1 MSESTSQEEP
11 KPAQENGKEDKERN
25 QEATKVKEPM
35 KSSRSIPDSLALGI
49 CSNVAG
55 TAANKVKSQELN
67 LEQPKIST
75 CSLEDSRISKNTVFR
90 KPAEVIFN
98 LDQTA
103 QNSKLEQSWKK
114 NLFERVQARAQAM
127 QQKIIDKENLKK
139 ELEKKAEEKLPTD
152 NLAKEW
158 FNTENMT
165 LNTRAYLLDKLLP
178 TLVPGM
184 EKMLMQVEKKKLLAE
199 VDIPTKFDPI
209 NHLGEYLMR
218 NNPNYIKDSGMS
230 GYQRVMRNIAEDL
243 KINVP
248 STTYNRVSKMKE
260 NIKQKREQI
269 ECMNKV
275 KAKVANT
282 WKQALQEQF
291 NEWIL
296 DPKGMIPMIVIQNVL
311 HEFFQNPNF
320 QLACCQQLDIA
331 DSMEPRLNK
340 MEFIEF
346 IYSHIAGFKS
356 EMFEE
361 LLKHLCHCADEFRE
375 VIKTDMRRQMFA
387 ELFLHCDHGKVGFLD
402 RQRTLALLETFYDQS
417 SKVLRGLL
425 RNPRQWPFV
434 EFGEIDLPEFWGDM
448 DNQKHIY
455 EDFDKVL
462 LEMNTL
468 HASKH
473 TKHASKSQ
481 SKLLA
486 NPEDQ
491 HKHDKHRKSTLPQ
504 SPPEQQRGTT
514 ANQEPNRISTKE
526 QDKESTGEQELN
538 KESVAKRGTYTGSTP
553 EQGSSRE
560 LIIEQRPHIESI
572 TEQGE
577 PPGIH
582 TEPAAEQGLYRESVT
597 AQGQHEES
605 TTGQGSHRGSPEEQG
620 PHRESVLE
628 QGPHRGSVAE
638 QGAHRESVVEQGP
651 LRGSTAEQQPPIETI
666 PEKQEDIDST
676 SQSRKG
682 SILRESEKSKEAISF
697 EYTEILPQ
705 EERTQGQI
713 YEEQLFM
720 SPELQE
726 KISVSSRKGH
736 LSETEKKEVQRD
748 KSCEPKS
755 QKIEGKSWSGELLTC
770 NWNTKYAKCEEEEQA
785 NLIYGNSRF
794 TDLHSMIRNIQSY
807 KEIKGRSAFNGVSFN
822 LLQFVQLL
830 ETFVGEDAPLSV
842 SEALTS
848 FFKKGF
854 VETKEEKRSGL
865 EEARQN
871 ASQVRRGLLLNAL
884 FQKWDCDSSG
894 FLDLNEVDELLYTY
908 KEGMEKESMKKA
920 KLHIQF
926 PKPHPGHEVRLSS
939 KQFQKYIELVV
950 SELRGN
956 EDQVLESVVEFLMN
970 TLERSRVES
979 LRNCARQKWLHQ
991 IQRAAETSGVS
1002 LEPVY
1007 AETFKALTQDAEAH
1021 GNKKISAH
1029 ISLLEENL
1037 LLPDRGNVLL
1047 RNIACTLDDAPF
1059 VLNKVLYRDMK
1070 GISFTVVDEGKPIH
1084 VPQVQNHGNIFFW
1097 NHSRKKNDQNGSFL
1111 ALPLQDA
1118 YMRIFGV
1125 LAVDTL
1131 RDPQKINIF
1140 LPHEIKF
1147 YQGVAHVFSTAYH
1160 YVHSREHILHVVI
1173 TGISWLYNIT
1183 SSITAI
1189 TTYFTEPSPAK
1200 DSDYVLRNMMVTGH
1214 LGLTEIHRNPP
1225 IIFRKTCIF
1234 RDFLF
1239 KCTDSSEV
1247 VLASVCGE
1255 NHIVV
1260 PLRERTGEALGALD
1274 VNIGRSKMLLYREFK
1289 DLQKMTKVIQ
1299 VACNEILG
1307 ELSGEIKKNYI
1318 LEIENV
1324 GAVQRAGILFFRVML
1339 KELQQCL
1346 RLLTSMDF
1354 VSLLLY
1360 DYDLLAEPKSPDS
1373 QSQELEANI
1382 RLVQDILKGII
1393 LFFHPEL
1400 ELSSDLGNWDQC
1412 KLYVNQYLVENI
1424 CDFDPTARK
1433 LKVNLKLIDEYI
1445 RDHSRIEVWTFGN
1458 TAIEYLYHWAHI
1470 CSALMKLNKKI
1481 NSAISP
1487 PLPSETDSYVYAKCQ
1502 GEAC

>member
-1200 DSDYVLRNMMVTGH
+1200 R
-1214 LGLTEIHRNPP
+1214 
-1225 IIFRKTCIF
+1225 F
-1234 RDFLF
+1234 
-1239 KCTDSSEV
+1239 
-1247 VLASVCGE
+1247 
-1255 NHIVV
+1255 
-1260 PLRERTGEALGALD
+1260 PL
-1274 VNIGRSKMLLYREFK
+1274 
-1289 DLQKMTKVIQ
+1289 
-1299 VACNEILG
+1299 
-1307 ELSGEIKKNYI
+1307 
-1318 LEIENV
+1318 
-1324 GAVQRAGILFFRVML
+1324 
-1339 KELQQCL
+1339 
-1346 RLLTSMDF
+1346 
-1354 VSLLLY
+1354 
-1360 DYDLLAEPKSPDS
+1360 
-1373 QSQELEANI
+1373 
-1382 RLVQDILKGII
+1382 
-1393 LFFHPEL
+1393 
-1400 ELSSDLGNWDQC
+1400 
-1412 KLYVNQYLVENI
+1412 
-1424 CDFDPTARK
+1424 
-1433 LKVNLKLIDEYI
+1433 
-1445 RDHSRIEVWTFGN
+1445 
-1458 TAIEYLYHWAHI
+1458 
-1470 CSALMKLNKKI
+1470 
-1481 NSAISP
+1481 
-1487 PLPSETDSYVYAKCQ
+1487 
-1502 GEAC
+1502 